1 MNVEEILGEGLKKHN
16 EEDIV
21 EINSTVK
28 KNRTNYVRRFLK
40 CWK

>member
-28 KNRTNYVRRFLK
+28 KTGQTTLGDF
-40 CWK
+40 

>member
-1 MNVEEILGEGLKKHN
+1 MTSLEEIGMSSGRMIHN

-28 KNRTNYVRRFLK
+28 KTGQTMLGDF
-40 CWK
+40 